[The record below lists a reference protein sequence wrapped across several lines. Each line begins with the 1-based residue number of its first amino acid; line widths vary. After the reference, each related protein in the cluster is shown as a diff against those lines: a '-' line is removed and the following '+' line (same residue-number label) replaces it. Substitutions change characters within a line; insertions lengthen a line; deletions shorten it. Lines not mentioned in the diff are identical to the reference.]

1 MLHISSG
8 AFCRYAGRGAMSC
21 FLVLSLVF
29 LAALP
34 AWSAS
39 EAKDEETLRDAAHVL
54 EDMLSGNSIPPELLS
69 KAQCVIVM
77 PNVKKFSVGIGGTGG
92 RGPMTCRRG
101 KNFTGAWSAPAM
113 YSIGGASAGLQL
125 GGTSTDFV
133 LLVMDD
139 RGLDAILKGKTK
151 LGKDATAA
159 AGPGATQHDVGT
171 GNDILTYAKAKGV
184 FAGVSLGG
192 ATLEAD
198 DDANKRIYG
207 KEVAA
212 TEILRENAVQT
223 TDAGK
228 PLISLLDSKASA
240 SR

>member
-1 MLHISSG
+1 MLQITSG
-8 AFCRYAGRGAMSC
+8 AYCQCARRRAMSY
-21 FLVLSLVF
+21 FLVLTLLLLV
-29 LAALP
+29 ALP

-39 EAKDEETLRDAAHVL
+39 QEKDEETLRDAAHVL
-54 EDMLSGNSIPPELLS
+54 EDMLNGNSIPPDLLS
-69 KAQCVIVM
+69 KAECVIVM
-77 PNVKKFSVGIGGTGG
+77 PDVKKFSIGIGGTGG
-92 RGPMTCRRG
+92 RGPMTCRKG

-133 LLVMDD
+133 LLVMDEK
-139 RGLDAILKGKTK
+139 GLDAILKGKTK

-159 AGPGATQHDVGT
+159 AGPGATEHDVGT

-192 ATLEAD
+192 ATLEPD

-212 TEILRENAVQT
+212 TDILRQNAVQT

-228 PLISLLDSKASA
+228 PLISLLDSKISA
-240 SR
+240 TR

>member
-113 YSIGGASAGLQL
+113 YSIGGASAGLQI